1 MIKRS
6 EQYFRYPPNL
16 SMLDLATVVSMY
28 RGRGE
33 PVKAPAGEYFGCAH
47 SFKLVREAKTWFGL
61 YYTQLAWD
69 QLLTKDSGGYPL
81 TEVEMNVLGLAAGR
95 DSHPRTRDYIEKNS
109 GIMPQ
114 VGYMIVNDLKTFGFL
129 EETDQAE
136 LVLTSSGEDALN
148 GIARRIYEKK
158 FIPEMLLVNRERYVK
173 PTPAA
178 TKGDHDASRGP
189 QIDLF

>member
-1 MIKRS
+1 M
-6 EQYFRYPPNL
+6 
-16 SMLDLATVVSMY
+16 
-28 RGRGE
+28 
-33 PVKAPAGEYFGCAH
+33 
-47 SFKLVREAKTWFGL
+47 

-136 LVLTSSGEDALN
+136 LALTSTGEDALN

-158 FIPEMLLVNRERYVK
+158 FIPGGCCWSIAN
-173 PTPAA
+173 A
-178 TKGDHDASRGP
+178 TLNLRLRPPKGDHDTSRGP